1 MLHAPGSRLTHGL
14 HVNVCTTQRGFAATR
29 PYRVVTVP
37 VCQRSTRGYVYAET
51 AQAQH
56 PELQKIKSHILADGV
71 REINYVCISCGWVD
85 G

>member
-1 MLHAPGSRLTHGL
+1 MLHAPGSRPTYGL
-14 HVNVCTTQRGFAATR
+14 YVNACTTQRVFAATR
-29 PYRVVTVP
+29 PYRVVT

-56 PELQKIKSHILADGV
+56 PELQKITSNVVAHGV
-71 REINYVCISCGWVD
+71 HEINYVCISCGWVD